1 MPRICTV
8 CTHAD
13 RAAIDKAVAAGQP
26 MRALSALY
34 RVSEDAVARHSASHL
49 PARLVKAQERQD
61 VREALD
67 VVAQLKAINVAT
79 LEVLRDARAS
89 GDGELVLKATDRAL
103 KQIELQAKLLGDLDD
118 RPQVNI
124 LISAEWAEIRL
135 LILRAL
141 GPYPDA
147 RTAVAEVLSE
157 RAG

>member
-1 MPRICTV
+1 MPQCSV
-8 CTHAD
+8 CAHPD
-13 RAAIDKAVAAGQP
+13 RAAVDKALVTGASLRDVAGQFG
-26 MRALSALY
+26 LTKSS
-34 RVSEDAVARHSASHL
+34 VERHQADHL
-49 PARLVKAQERQD
+49 PARLVKAAERQD

-67 VVAQLKAINVAT
+67 VVAQLKAINAAT
-79 LEVLRDARAS
+79 LEVLRDAQAS
-89 GDGELVLKATDRAL
+89 KDGELVLKATDRAL